1 MLLRG
6 WRSFTGIT
14 TTTAATTTIAT
25 TAKSPGISILGA
37 AATTTTTLLLNL
49 HHHRFLSPRGIGRG
63 GATTAAFRS
72 AAFCTAPSP
81 GNREEMENK
90 EKNDENGHGEDD
102 DDNHKKKDTM
112 WHSFGVGYG
121 TRSDEEG
128 FGGIYGRSDDATED
142 PEHHANHPEYDK
154 SQEKAR
160 NLPDD
165 AAATGHA
172 HDQGATAAEKS

>member
-6 WRSFTGIT
+6 WRSLTGIS
-14 TTTAATTTIAT
+14 TTAAAAATTIIAT
-25 TAKSPGISILGA
+25 TAKTPGISILGA
-37 AATTTTTLLLNL
+37 AATTTTTTTTLLLNP
-49 HHHRFLSPRGIGRG
+49 HHHRFLSPWGIGRG

-81 GNREEMENK
+81 GNREGMENK
-90 EKNDENGHGEDD
+90 EKNDENSHGED
-102 DDNHKKKDTM
+102 DDNHKKK
-112 WHSFGVGYG
+112 
-121 TRSDEEG
+121 SDEEG

-142 PEHHANHPEYDK
+142 HEHHANHPEYDK
-154 SQEKAR
+154 TQGSEVKEKEKAR

-172 HDQGATAAEKS
+172 HDQGAAAAEKS